1 MPLVRLA
8 RELGA
13 DIIKADPTERVADFH
28 RVVEAARCPTL
39 VRGGG
44 KELGPVLE
52 KSAALMAQAPPAWF
66 TAATSINT
74 AIRRRWCVR

>member
-44 KELGPVLE
+44 KG
-52 KSAALMAQAPPAWF
+52 SWGRCWRNPP
-66 TAATSINT
+66 
-74 AIRRRWCVR
+74 R